1 MRNSNRIGAV
11 AAGVLWIA
19 SGAVNG
25 GMTWNGYLSGSI
37 GAVLPATIPT
47 TVWAQPL
54 PWPLVAAAIGAGA
67 VALAHLATTRA
78 VDRAG
83 TTVVGGWF
91 AAIVAGAVVGLAADL
106 VTILVSLPAPRL
118 QWLLNGL
125 GTQAGLGAYW
135 GLVLGWLPAVL
146 AKRLGSAPAE
156 TPTRR
161 FLVPTLAAVLALV
174 AVVAVGVGGYRGAMI
189 AAVQAEA
196 IAGGFD
202 EADGAL
208 PDPYAEGT
216 PPPTAAP
223 GEPPADPTLCTSD
236 VSTLLLGGQDAAA
249 GSRSLSITLLNF
261 SDTPCTIEGYID
273 LAFADQN
280 GSELP
285 VVFEPGST
293 TMTTDPGVQ
302 RIEIPAQGSA
312 VAFLGW
318 KTNSTAGA
326 LVGST
331 LFAAPYPSA
340 ERGSW
345 PVRTDVVDGSTVS
358 VTAWRLLDPSE
369 ELQD

>member
-1 MRNSNRIGAV
+1 MRNSNWIGAV

-318 KTNSTAGA
+318 KANSTAGA

-358 VTAWRLLDPSE
+358 VTAWRLLDPNE